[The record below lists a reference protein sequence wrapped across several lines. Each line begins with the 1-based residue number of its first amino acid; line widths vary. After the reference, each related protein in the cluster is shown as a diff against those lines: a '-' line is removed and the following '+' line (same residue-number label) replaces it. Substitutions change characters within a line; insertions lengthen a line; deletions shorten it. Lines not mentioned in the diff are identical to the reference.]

1 MKSYQA
7 VIYVFLALAIVIGA
21 GVILTTRPAPTVI
34 TVLPPPPTRT
44 LAPSPTPGP
53 VRVYVT
59 GAVANPGTT
68 WTLPPLSRV
77 ENAIEAAGGFAL
89 DADIQSINMAAL
101 LRDGDQINVGAVRSN
116 RTNPDSANAVPTAS
130 GPIHINTA
138 TVTELER
145 LPGVGAVTA
154 QRIIDY
160 RTKNGPFKSL
170 SDLDKIPGIGQA
182 RLDSWKDLIIF
193 D

>member
-1 MKSYQA
+1 MKRLQ
-7 VIYVFLALAIVIGA
+7 LAIYIILAIAILIGA
-21 GVILTTRPAPTVI
+21 GVLLTWRPAATTI

-44 LAPSPTPGP
+44 PAPSLTPGP

-68 WTLPPLSRV
+68 HTFPPGSRV
-77 ENAIEAAGGFAL
+77 ENAIEAAGGFTL
-89 DADIQSINMAAL
+89 DADIQSVNMAAL
-101 LRDGDQINVGAVRSN
+101 LRDGDQINVTSVRTS
-116 RTNPDSANAVPTAS
+116 RTNPDTVDAVPTQS

-138 TVTELER
+138 NAKELER
-145 LPGVGAVTA
+145 LPGVGAAIA

-160 RTKNGPFKSL
+160 RNKNGAFKTL
-170 SDLDKIPGIGQA
+170 ADLDKIPGIGQA
-182 RLDSWKDLIIF
+182 RLAEWKDMIVF